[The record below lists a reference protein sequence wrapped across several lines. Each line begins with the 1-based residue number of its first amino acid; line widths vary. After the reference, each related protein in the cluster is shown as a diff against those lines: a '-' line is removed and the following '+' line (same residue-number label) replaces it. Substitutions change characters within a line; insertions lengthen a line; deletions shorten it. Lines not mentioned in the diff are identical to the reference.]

1 MSFSKNIIGKGFIA
15 KNLLKINSTI
25 NQNGMIVY
33 AAGISNSQTKSKKQ
47 FVKEIKLFKN
57 FTKKN
62 YKNKIMYIST
72 ADVSNNLKNRT
83 KYVKNKIKIEK
94 IIKKNFNN
102 FIILR
107 IPQLIGKSSNKN
119 TLINFFYN
127 KIKEKKKIIVFKNV
141 KRNILDIDDVI
152 KMIQVIIM
160 NKKVNKKIITLS
172 NKNFI
177 KPIEIIKILEK
188 KLKKKANYILIKTK
202 KQNWKLNF
210 NQNIVYFR
218 NAKINF
224 SKDYLV
230 KAVKKYY

>member
-1 MSFSKNIIGKGFIA
+1 MPLSKNIIGKGFIA
-15 KNLLKINSTI
+15 KNLNQINKAILKSGYVI
-25 NQNGMIVY
+25 Y
-33 AAGISNSQTKSKKQ
+33 AAGISNSRVESRIQL
-47 FVKEIKLFKN
+47 FKEIRLFKHFLKIN
-57 FTKKN
+57 K
-62 YKNKIMYIST
+62 KNKIIYIST
-72 ADVSNNLKNRT
+72 ADITNSLKNKS

-141 KRNILDIDDVI
+141 KRNILDIDDII

>member
-15 KNLLKINSTI
+15 KNLLKINSII
-25 NQNGMIVY
+25 NQNGWIVY

-47 FVKEIKLFKN
+47 FIKEIKLFKN

-72 ADVSNNLKNRT
+72 ADISNNLKNKT

-94 IIKKNFNN
+94 IIKKNFNH
-102 FIILR
+102 FVILR
-107 IPQLIGKSSNKN
+107 IPQLIGKSNNKN

-127 KIKEKKKIIVFKNV
+127 RIKEKKKIIVFKNV

-152 KMIQVIIM
+152 KMIQVLIM
-160 NKKVNKKIITLS
+160 NKKVNKKTITLS

-188 KLKKKANYILIKTK
+188 RLKKNANYILIKTK
-202 KQNWKLNF
+202 KQNWNLNF

-224 SKDYLV
+224 GKDYLV

>member
-62 YKNKIMYIST
+62 YKSKIMYIST

-94 IIKKNFNN
+94 IIKKNFNH

-127 KIKEKKKIIVFKNV
+127 KIKEKKK
-141 KRNILDIDDVI
+141 
-152 KMIQVIIM
+152 
-160 NKKVNKKIITLS
+160 
-172 NKNFI
+172 
-177 KPIEIIKILEK
+177 
-188 KLKKKANYILIKTK
+188 NYS
-202 KQNWKLNF
+202 F
-210 NQNIVYFR
+210 
-218 NAKINF
+218 
-224 SKDYLV
+224 
-230 KAVKKYY
+230 